1 MISRQQALGIIAGTA
16 AAAAVPDVVR
26 AAAPQSLS
34 VGQIGNSVAF
44 FPNFVA
50 QNQGFF
56 KEAGLDVTITPFAS
70 GTLVGTAVTSNSVDI
85 GTSVITDVF
94 SLLKANRPVKLVG
107 SLCDAYYIDITASN
121 QFLDAVKLTRASP
134 LDKKIQSLKGKNIG
148 INGPGSGTQAL
159 VEYLLRGQGLDPQR
173 DVTLVNIGADQGSV
187 LTTLKTGR
195 IDVVSFAW
203 PLSMLAQTNNIGK
216 PFIMPAEGDVP
227 SMREQIQGVIYVKP
241 DLLAKRQDAVIAF
254 VHAIAR
260 AEALLHRNT
269 TLARTLL
276 KQYDNAL
283 SDPAIDL
290 LLQAYLPAL
299 PQEADIAANS
309 YEKALQFHRLTGFA
323 GPTGNS
329 YAEVVDTTTL
339 LKAIRNTK

>member
-1 MISRQQALGIIAGTA
+1 MISRQHALGIIGGA
-16 AAAAVPDVVR
+16 AAAAALPATAR
-26 AAAPQSLS
+26 AAAPQPLS

-44 FPNFVA
+44 FPNYVA
-50 QNQGFF
+50 QSQGFF
-56 KEAGLDVTITPFAS
+56 KDAGLDVTITPFAS
-70 GTLVGTAVTSNSVDI
+70 GTLVGTAVTSNSVEI

-94 SLLKANRPVKLVG
+94 ALLKANRPVKLVG
-107 SLCDAYYIDITASN
+107 SLCDGYYVDITASN
-121 QFLDAVKLTRASP
+121 QFLDAVKLTRSSP
-134 LDKKIQSLKGKNIG
+134 LAAKILSLKGKKIG

-159 VEYLLRGQGLDPQR
+159 VEYLLRQQNLDPQR
-173 DVTLVNIGADQGSV
+173 DVELVNIGADQGSI

-195 IDVVSFAW
+195 IDAVSFAW

-216 PFIMPAEGDVP
+216 PYIMPAEGDVP

-241 DLLAKRQDAVIAF
+241 DMLSRRPDAVVAF
-254 VHAIAR
+254 VRAIAR
-260 AEALLHRNT
+260 AERLLHRNT
-269 TLARTLL
+269 SLARTLL

-290 LLQAYLPAL
+290 LLAAYLPVL

-329 YAEVVDTTTL
+329 YADVVDTTTL
-339 LKAIRNTK
+339 LKAMRTK

>member
-1 MISRQQALGIIAGTA
+1 MISRHHALGMIAGTA
-16 AAAAVPDVVR
+16 AAAALPSLGR
-26 AAAPQSLS
+26 AAGLDPVS

-44 FPNFVA
+44 FPNYVA
-50 QNQGFF
+50 QKQGFF
-56 KEAGLDVTITPFAS
+56 KDAGLDVSVTAFAS

-107 SLCDAYYIDITASN
+107 SLCDGYYVDITASN
-121 QFLDAVKLTRASP
+121 QFLDATKLTRASP
-134 LDKKIQSLKGKNIG
+134 LADKIKALKGKKIG
-148 INGPGSGTQAL
+148 INGPGSGTEAL
-159 VEYLLRGQGLDPQR
+159 VTYLLRSQSIDPQR
-173 DVTLVNIGADQGSV
+173 DVELVNIGADQGSI

-195 IDVVSFAW
+195 IDCVSFAW

-241 DLLAKRQDAVIAF
+241 DVLDKRGDMVVKF
-254 VHAIAR
+254 VHAIGK

-269 TLARTLL
+269 GLARSLL
-276 KQYDNAL
+276 KEYDNAL
-283 SDPAIDL
+283 SDSAIDL
-290 LLQAYLPAL
+290 LLAAYLPVL
-299 PQEADIAANS
+299 PQQADIAANS

-323 GPTGNS
+323 APSGNA
-329 YAEVVDTTTL
+329 YRDVVDTTTL
-339 LKAIRNTK
+339 LKAMRTK

>member
-1 MISRQQALGIIAGTA
+1 MISRQHALGLIGG
-16 AAAAVPDVVR
+16 AAVATALPVAGR
-26 AAAPQSLS
+26 AAALQPLS

-44 FPNFVA
+44 FPNYVA
-50 QNQGFF
+50 QSQGFF
-56 KEAGLDVTITPFAS
+56 KDAGLDVTITPFAS
-70 GTLVGTAVTSNSVDI
+70 GTLVGTAVTSNSVEI

-94 SLLKANRPVKLVG
+94 ALLKANRPVKLVG
-107 SLCDAYYIDITASN
+107 SLCDGYYVDITASN
-121 QFLDAVKLTRASP
+121 QFLDATKLSRSSSLAA
-134 LDKKIQSLKGKNIG
+134 KILSLKGKKIG

-159 VEYLLRGQGLDPQR
+159 VEYLLRMQGLDPQR
-173 DVTLVNIGADQGSV
+173 DVELVNIGADQGSI

-195 IDVVSFAW
+195 IDAVSFAW

-216 PFIMPAEGDVP
+216 PYIMPAEGDVP

-241 DLLAKRQDAVIAF
+241 DMLTRRPDAVVGF
-254 VHAIAR
+254 VRAIAR
-260 AEALLHRNT
+260 AERLLHRNT
-269 TLARTLL
+269 SLARTLL

-290 LLQAYLPAL
+290 LLAAYLPVL

-323 GPTGNS
+323 GPSGNN
-329 YAEVVDTTTL
+329 YADVVDTTTL
-339 LKAIRNTK
+339 LKAMRTK

>member
-1 MISRQQALGIIAGTA
+1 MISRQHALGIIGGA
-16 AAAAVPDVVR
+16 AAAAAFPATLR
-26 AAAPQSLS
+26 AAALQPLS

-44 FPNFVA
+44 FPNYVA
-50 QNQGFF
+50 QSQGFF
-56 KEAGLDVTITPFAS
+56 KDAGLDVTITPFAS
-70 GTLVGTAVTSNSVDI
+70 GTLVGTAVTSNSVEI

-94 SLLKANRPVKLVG
+94 ALLKANRPVKLVG
-107 SLCDAYYIDITASN
+107 SLCDGYYVDITASN
-121 QFLDAVKLTRASP
+121 QFLDATKLTRSSP
-134 LDKKIQSLKGKNIG
+134 LAAKILALKGKKIG

-159 VEYLLRGQGLDPQR
+159 VEYLLRQQNLDPQR
-173 DVTLVNIGADQGSV
+173 DVELVNIGADQGSI

-195 IDVVSFAW
+195 IDAVSFAW

-241 DLLAKRQDAVIAF
+241 DMLAKRPDAVVAF
-254 VHAIAR
+254 VRAIAR
-260 AEALLHRNT
+260 AERLLHRNT
-269 TLARTLL
+269 SLARTLL

-290 LLQAYLPAL
+290 LLAAYLPVL

-323 GPTGNS
+323 AASGNS
-329 YAEVVDTTTL
+329 YADVVDTTTL
-339 LKAIRNTK
+339 LKAMRTK

>member
-1 MISRQQALGIIAGTA
+1 MISRQHALGMIGAGVATA
-16 AAAAVPDVVR
+16 AIPPAVR
-26 AAAPQSLS
+26 AAGLQPLS

-44 FPNFVA
+44 FPNYVA
-50 QNQGFF
+50 QSQGFF
-56 KEAGLDVTITPFAS
+56 KDAGLDVTITPFAS
-70 GTLVGTAVTSNSVDI
+70 GTLVGTAVTSNSVEI

-94 SLLKANRPVKLVG
+94 ALLKANRPVKLVG
-107 SLCDAYYIDITASN
+107 SLCDGYYVDITASN

-134 LDKKIQSLKGKNIG
+134 LAAKILALKGKKIG

-159 VEYLLRGQGLDPQR
+159 VEYLLRQQGLDPQR
-173 DVTLVNIGADQGSV
+173 DVELVNIGADQGSI

-195 IDVVSFAW
+195 IDAVSFAW

-216 PFIMPAEGDVP
+216 PYIMPAEGDVP

-241 DLLAKRQDAVIAF
+241 DMLTRRPDAVVAF
-254 VHAIAR
+254 VRAIAR
-260 AEALLHRNT
+260 AERLLHRNT
-269 TLARTLL
+269 SLARTLL

-290 LLQAYLPAL
+290 LLAAYLPVL

-329 YAEVVDTTTL
+329 YADVVDTTTL
-339 LKAIRNTK
+339 LKAMRTK

>member
-1 MISRQQALGIIAGTA
+1 MISRQHALGLLGAATA
-16 AAAAVPDVVR
+16 TAVLPTAVR
-26 AAAPQSLS
+26 AAGLQPLS

-50 QNQGFF
+50 QKQGFF
-56 KEAGLDVTITPFAS
+56 KDGGLDVTITPFAS
-70 GTLVGTAVTSNSVDI
+70 GTLVGTAVTSNSVEI

-94 SLLKANRPVKLVG
+94 ALLKANRPVKLVG
-107 SLCDAYYIDITASN
+107 SLCDGYYVDITASN
-121 QFLDAVKLTRASP
+121 QFLDATKLTRSSP
-134 LDKKIQSLKGKNIG
+134 LAAKILALKGKKIG

-159 VEYLLRGQGLDPQR
+159 VEYLLRQQSLDPQR
-173 DVTLVNIGADQGSV
+173 DVELVNIGADQGSI

-195 IDVVSFAW
+195 IDAVSFAW

-241 DLLAKRQDAVIAF
+241 DLLARRPDAVIAF

-260 AEALLHRNT
+260 AEGLLHRNPS
-269 TLARTLL
+269 LARTLL

-290 LLQAYLPAL
+290 LLQAYLPVL
-299 PQEADIAANS
+299 PQQADIAANS

-323 GPTGNS
+323 APSGNA
-329 YAEVVDTTTL
+329 YADVVDTTTL
-339 LKAIRNTK
+339 LKAMRAK